1 MEPTTARRPNLSGD
15 QLARRPSR
23 RSPGPPEAGGHVQ
36 PCPANGWGT
45 EEAPRVRR
53 ARTRTELSQCV
64 RVCVRA
70 CVCAFVHVHVCA
82 CVGACMLACVLY
94 NLLHSS
100 SKSKAA
106 SARIEAGRILSGIR
120 STTLYSCLGPP
131 TAGLT
136 KDLFG
141 WVSISCG
148 IESSTLSSVFVVIH
162 PPGEDNFP
170 FFRSHRNLGRG
181 GQTPKRAVN
190 DWAVHRCDILNDD

>member
-1 MEPTTARRPNLSGD
+1 MWSQ
-15 QLARRPSR
+15 QLL
-23 RSPGPPEAGGHVQ
+23 AGRT
-36 PCPANGWGT
+36 CPAISWQDALQDAPPGRLRRVATCNLCSANGLGI
-45 EEAPRVRR
+45 EKHPRSG
-53 ARTRTELSQCV
+53 AQELELSCL
-64 RVCVRA
+64 
-70 CVCAFVHVHVCA
+70 
-82 CVGACMLACVLY
+82 GACMLACVLY

-120 STTLYSCLGPP
+120 STTLSSCLGPP

>member
-1 MEPTTARRPNLSGD
+1 MCSQ
-15 QLARRPSR
+15 QLL
-23 RSPGPPEAGGHVQ
+23 AGRT
-36 PCPANGWGT
+36 CPASSWQD
-45 EEAPRVRR
+45 APPGRLRQVATYNHSPACCRP
-53 ARTRTELSQCV
+53 TRLLRKEHPGSGAQELELSCL
-64 RVCVRA
+64 
-70 CVCAFVHVHVCA
+70 
-82 CVGACMLACVLY
+82 GACMLACVLY

-120 STTLYSCLGPP
+120 STTLSSCLGPP

-181 GQTPKRAVN
+181 GQTPHVHLKHAVN